1 VNVKQSEPYAQ
12 QARAAKSIGALLS
25 SYVLFSALSIT
36 ACVSVSGCASN
47 ASLAQNETCPKCA
60 SGRAE
65 DNNGGKVD
73 RFALGRAALYR
84 SSDE

>member
-1 VNVKQSEPYAQ
+1 MHSVSSNVKNNAVNAKLSEPYAQ
-12 QARAAKSIGALLS
+12 QARAAESIGALLS
-25 SYVLFSALSIT
+25 SYVWFGSLSIA

-47 ASLAQNETCPKCA
+47 ASLAQNDNCPKCA

-73 RFALGRAALYR
+73 
-84 SSDE
+84 